1 MKIAISNSL
10 NPINWLPRIS
20 VMDWYITK
28 ELIGPFL
35 FGVGLFTSVAVT
47 VGALFELVR
56 RVAESGLPY
65 GAAIEIFLLQIPYFV
80 VLAFPMSMLLATLMA
95 YSRMSSD
102 SELIALR
109 SCGVSVY
116 RLILPA
122 VIMSLIVAGLTFGLQ
137 ELVVPAASYRAT
149 LTLDRALKREK
160 PIFQDRNIIYTE
172 FRKPEKG
179 GDEILARFFY
189 AEQFDGQQMK
199 GLTIIDRSTPGLN
212 QIVSSESAT
221 WNPSENTWD
230 FFNGTAYIVA
240 PDGSYRN
247 IVRFQH
253 QQLQLPRTPLDLAAR
268 ARDFKEMNIAQAL
281 ERLDILKNSGDEPQI
296 RKLKVRIQE
305 KYAFPF
311 VCMVFGLVGAAL
323 GTQPRRSGRGTSF
336 GISVV
341 VIFTYYVFS
350 FITSSMGVKAVL
362 TPILSAWLPI
372 VFGLGI
378 GGLLLVR
385 AAAR

>member
-1 MKIAISNSL
+1 MKIAMSKSF
-10 NPINWLPRIS
+10 NPLNWLPRIS
-20 VMDWYITK
+20 VMDWYIVK
-28 ELIGPFL
+28 ELMGPFL
-35 FGVGLFTSVAVT
+35 FGVGLFTSVAIT

-65 GAAIEIFLLQIPYFV
+65 SAAIEIFMLQIPYFV

-102 SELIALR
+102 SELVALR

-116 RLILPA
+116 RLVIPA
-122 VIMSLIVAGLTFGLQ
+122 VILGLVVTALTFPLQ
-137 ELVVPAASYRAT
+137 ELVVPAANYRAT
-149 LTLDRALKREK
+149 LTLDKALKRET
-160 PIFQDRNIIYTE
+160 PLFQKGNIIYTE
-172 FRKPEKG
+172 FRKADKG
-179 GDEILARFFY
+179 ANETLARFFY
-189 AEQFDGQQMK
+189 AEEFDGKRMK

-247 IVRFQH
+247 IVRFEH
-253 QQLQLPRTPLDLAAR
+253 QQLKLPRTPLDLAAK

-281 ERLDILKNSGDEPQI
+281 ERLELIKSSGDEQQI
-296 RKLKVRIQE
+296 RKLMVRIQE

-311 VCMVFGLVGAAL
+311 VSMVFAIVGAAL
-323 GTQPRRSGRGTSF
+323 GTQPRRSGKGTSF

-362 TPILSAWLPI
+362 SPILSAWLPI
-372 VFGLGI
+372 AFGFGI
-378 GGLLLVR
+378 GGVLLVR
-385 AAAR
+385 AASR

>member
-1 MKIAISNSL
+1 MKIAMSKSF
-10 NPINWLPRIS
+10 NPLNWLPRIS
-20 VMDWYITK
+20 VMDWYIVK
-28 ELIGPFL
+28 ELMGPFL
-35 FGVGLFTSVAVT
+35 FGVGLFTSVAIT

-65 GAAIEIFLLQIPYFV
+65 GAALEIFMLQIPYFV

-102 SELIALR
+102 SELVALR

-116 RLILPA
+116 RLVIPA
-122 VIMSLIVAGLTFGLQ
+122 VILGLVVTALTFPLQ
-137 ELVVPAASYRAT
+137 ELVVPAANYRAT
-149 LTLDRALKREK
+149 LTLDKALKRET
-160 PIFQDRNIIYTE
+160 PLFQKGNIIYTE
-172 FRKPEKG
+172 FRTTDKSANET
-179 GDEILARFFY
+179 LARFFY
-189 AEQFDGQQMK
+189 AEEFDGKRMK

-247 IVRFQH
+247 IVRFEH
-253 QQLQLPRTPLDLAAR
+253 QQLKLPRTPLDLAAR
-268 ARDFKEMNIAQAL
+268 ARDFKEMNIA
-281 ERLDILKNSGDEPQI
+281 
-296 RKLKVRIQE
+296 VRIQE

-311 VCMVFGLVGAAL
+311 VSMVFAIVGAAL
-323 GTQPRRSGRGTSF
+323 GTQPRRSGKGTSF

-362 TPILSAWLPI
+362 SPILSAWLPI
-372 VFGLGI
+372 AFGFGI
-378 GGLLLVR
+378 GGVLLVR
-385 AAAR
+385 AASR